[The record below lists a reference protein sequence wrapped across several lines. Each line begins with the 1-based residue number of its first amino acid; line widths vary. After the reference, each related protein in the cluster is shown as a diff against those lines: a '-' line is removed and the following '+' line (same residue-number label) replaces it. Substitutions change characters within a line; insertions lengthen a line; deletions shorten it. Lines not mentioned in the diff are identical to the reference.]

1 VIKSMTGFASL
12 TREDEA
18 LTVSVT
24 ARSVNHRYLDLQV
37 HLPPSLLRLEP
48 RVRDEAQRRLARG
61 RVEIR
66 IAARRRGRPPVEVEV
81 DEELIA
87 ALVDVAARPDVQ
99 RATGGRWTV
108 GELLGF
114 PQVVTV
120 AERTAEL
127 GDDPDVETAVT
138 GAVGEALGDLDRM
151 RTSEGGHLRADL
163 DERLVA
169 LGRLIER
176 IEQDAGAGAQ
186 ALGQRL
192 TARLAEIG
200 PDVHAD
206 QAALAQEVVRFVSRS
221 DIHEEITR
229 LRAHVSHWAALAD
242 APEPCG
248 RKLDF
253 LLQEMNREVNTIGSK
268 ADGHE
273 TSGLVVAAKA
283 ELEKLREQAQNVE

>member
-1 VIKSMTGFASL
+1 MIKSMTGFASL

-18 LTVSVT
+18 LTVTVT

-37 HLPPSLLRLEP
+37 HLPPGLLGLESG
-48 RVRDEAQRRLARG
+48 VRDEAQRRLARG
-61 RVEIR
+61 RVEMR
-66 IAARRRGRPPVEVEV
+66 IAVRRRSRPPVEVEV

-87 ALVDVAARPDVQ
+87 ALVEVAARPDVK

-108 GELLGF
+108 GDLLGF
-114 PQVVTV
+114 PQVVAV

-127 GDDPDVETAVT
+127 DDGPDVEAAVT
-138 GAVGEALGDLDRM
+138 GAVGEALGELDRM
-151 RTSEGGHLRADL
+151 RTNEGGHLRADL

-169 LGRLIER
+169 LCRLIDR
-176 IEQDAGAGAQ
+176 IEQAAGAGAE
-186 ALGQRL
+186 ALGHRL
-192 TARLAEIG
+192 EARLAEIG

-206 QAALAQEVVRFVSRS
+206 QAALAQEVVRFVARS
-221 DIHEEITR
+221 DIHEEVAR
-229 LRAHVSHWAALAD
+229 LRAHVSHWGLLAD

-283 ELEKLREQAQNVE
+283 ELEKLREQTQNVE

>member
-1 VIKSMTGFASL
+1 MIKSMTGFASL

-24 ARSVNHRYLDLQV
+24 VRSVNHRYLDLQV
-37 HLPPSLLRLEP
+37 HLPPGLFRLESSI
-48 RVRDEAQRRLARG
+48 RDEAQRRLARG
-61 RVEIR
+61 RVEMR
-66 IAARRRGRPPVEVEV
+66 IAVRRRSRPPVEVEV

-87 ALVDVAARPDVQ
+87 ALVEVAARPDVK
-99 RATGGRWTV
+99 RATGGHWTV
-108 GELLGF
+108 GDLLGF

-127 GDDPDVETAVT
+127 ADDADVETAVT
-138 GAVGEALGDLDRM
+138 NAVAEALGELDRM
-151 RTSEGGHLRADL
+151 RTNEGAHLRADL

-169 LGRLIER
+169 LGRLIDR
-176 IEQDAGAGAQ
+176 IEQGAGDGAE

-192 TARLAEIG
+192 AARLAEIG
-200 PDVHAD
+200 PDVRAD
-206 QAALAQEVVRFVSRS
+206 QAALAQEVVRFVARS
-221 DIHEEITR
+221 DIHEELTR

-242 APEPCG
+242 ASEPCG

-253 LLQEMNREVNTIGSK
+253 LLQEMNREVNTVGSK

-283 ELEKLREQAQNVE
+283 ELEKLREQTQNVE

>member
-1 VIKSMTGFASL
+1 MIKSMTGFASL

-37 HLPPSLLRLEP
+37 HLPPGLLRLESGI
-48 RVRDEAQRRLARG
+48 RDEAQRRLARG
-61 RVEIR
+61 RVELR
-66 IAARRRGRPPVEVEV
+66 IAARRRGRPPVAVEV

-87 ALVDVAARPDVQ
+87 ALAEVAARSDVQ
-99 RATGGRWTV
+99 RATGGHWTV

-127 GDDPDVETAVT
+127 GDDPDVEMAVT

-151 RTSEGGHLRADL
+151 RTSEGGYLRADL

-169 LGRLIER
+169 FGRLIDR
-176 IEQDAGAGAQ
+176 IEQGASDGAE
-186 ALGQRL
+186 ALGHRL
-192 TARLAEIG
+192 EARLAEIG
-200 PDVHAD
+200 ADVHAD
-206 QAALAQEVVRFVSRS
+206 QAALAQEVVRFVARS
-221 DIHEEITR
+221 DIHEEVAR
-229 LRAHVSHWAALAD
+229 LRAHVSHWGMLAD

-283 ELEKLREQAQNVE
+283 ELEKLREQTQNVE

>member
-1 VIKSMTGFASL
+1 MIKSMTGFASL

-66 IAARRRGRPPVEVEV
+66 VAARRRGRPPVEVEV
-81 DEELIA
+81 DEALIA

-163 DERLVA
+163 DGRLVA

-176 IEQDAGAGAQ
+176 IEQDAGAGAE

-206 QAALAQEVVRFVSRS
+206 QAALAQEVVRFVARS

>member
-1 VIKSMTGFASL
+1 MIKSMTGFASL

-66 IAARRRGRPPVEVEV
+66 VSARRRSRPPVVVEV

-87 ALVDVAARPDVQ
+87 ALVAVAARPDVK
-99 RATGGRWTV
+99 RATGGSWTV

-127 GDDPDVETAVT
+127 EDDPDVETAVT
-138 GAVGEALGDLDRM
+138 GAVGEALGELDRM
-151 RTSEGGHLRADL
+151 RTNEGGHLRADL

-169 LGRLIER
+169 LGRMIDR
-176 IEQDAGAGAQ
+176 VEQGASDGAE
-186 ALGQRL
+186 ALGERL

-206 QAALAQEVVRFVSRS
+206 QAALAQEVVRFVARS
-221 DIHEEITR
+221 DVHEEVTR
-229 LRAHVSHWAALAD
+229 LRAHVSHWALLAD

-283 ELEKLREQAQNVE
+283 ELEKLREQTQNVE

>member
-1 VIKSMTGFASL
+1 MIKSMTGFASL

>member
-1 VIKSMTGFASL
+1 MIKSMTGFASL

-61 RVEIR
+61 RVEMR

-87 ALVDVAARPDVQ
+87 ALVEVAARPDVQ

-127 GDDPDVETAVT
+127 GDDADVEAAVT
-138 GAVGEALGDLDRM
+138 GAVGEALGELDRM

-163 DERLVA
+163 DERLDG

-176 IEQDAGAGAQ
+176 IEQEAGAGAE

-206 QAALAQEVVRFVSRS
+206 PAALAQEVVRFVARS

>member
-1 VIKSMTGFASL
+1 MIKSMTGFASL

-87 ALVDVAARPDVQ
+87 ALVDVAARQDVR

-127 GDDPDVETAVT
+127 GDDPDVDTAVT

>member
-1 VIKSMTGFASL
+1 MIKSMTGFASL

-99 RATGGRWTV
+99 RATSGRWTV

-127 GDDPDVETAVT
+127 GDDADVEAAVT
-138 GAVGEALGDLDRM
+138 GAVGEALGELDRM

-169 LGRLIER
+169 LGRWIER
-176 IEQDAGAGAQ
+176 IEQEAGAGAE

-206 QAALAQEVVRFVSRS
+206 PAALAQEVVRFVARS

>member
-1 VIKSMTGFASL
+1 MIKSMTGFASL

-37 HLPPSLLRLEP
+37 HLPSSLLRLESGI
-48 RVRDEAQRRLARG
+48 RDEAQRHLARG
-61 RVEIR
+61 RVEMR
-66 IAARRRGRPPVEVEV
+66 IAVRRRSRPPVEVEV

-87 ALVDVAARPDVQ
+87 ALVQVAARPDVE

-108 GELLGF
+108 GDLLGF

-127 GDDPDVETAVT
+127 DDGPDVETAVA
-138 GAVGEALGDLDRM
+138 GVISEALGELDRM
-151 RTSEGGHLRADL
+151 RTNEGGHLRADL
-163 DERLVA
+163 DERLAA
-169 LGRLIER
+169 LCQLIDR
-176 IEQDAGAGAQ
+176 IEQGASAGAE

-192 TARLAEIG
+192 EARLAEIG

-206 QAALAQEVVRFVSRS
+206 QAALAQEVVRFVARS
-221 DIHEEITR
+221 DIHEEVAR
-229 LRAHVSHWAALAD
+229 LRAHVSHWGMLAD

-283 ELEKLREQAQNVE
+283 ELEKLREQTQNVE

>member
-1 VIKSMTGFASL
+1 MIKSMTGFASL

-66 IAARRRGRPPVEVEV
+66 VAARRRGRPPVEVEV
-81 DEELIA
+81 DEALIA
-87 ALVDVAARPDVQ
+87 ALVDVVARPDVQ

-163 DERLVA
+163 DGRLVA
-169 LGRLIER
+169 LGGLIER
-176 IEQDAGAGAQ
+176 IEQDAGAGAE

-192 TARLAEIG
+192 TARLVEIG

-206 QAALAQEVVRFVSRS
+206 QAALAQEVVRFVARS

>member
-1 VIKSMTGFASL
+1 MIKSMTGFASL

-81 DEELIA
+81 DEELIG

-114 PQVVTV
+114 SQVVTV

-127 GDDPDVETAVT
+127 GDDPDVEIAVT

-163 DERLVA
+163 DERLVV

-176 IEQDAGAGAQ
+176 IEQGAGAGAE

-206 QAALAQEVVRFVSRS
+206 QAALAQEVVRFVARS

>member
-1 VIKSMTGFASL
+1 MIKSMTGFASL

-66 IAARRRGRPPVEVEV
+66 VAARRRGRPPVEVEV
-81 DEELIA
+81 DEALIA

-163 DERLVA
+163 DGRLVA

-176 IEQDAGAGAQ
+176 IEQDAGAGAE

-206 QAALAQEVVRFVSRS
+206 QAALAQEVVRFVARS

-229 LRAHVSHWAALAD
+229 LRAHISHWAALAD

>member
-1 VIKSMTGFASL
+1 MIKSMTGFASL

-127 GDDPDVETAVT
+127 GDDADVEAAVT
-138 GAVGEALGDLDRM
+138 GAVGEALGELDRM

-169 LGRLIER
+169 LGRWIER
-176 IEQDAGAGAQ
+176 IEQEAGAGAD

-206 QAALAQEVVRFVSRS
+206 PAALAQEVVRFVARS

>member
-1 VIKSMTGFASL
+1 MIKSMTGFASL

-37 HLPPSLLRLEP
+37 HLPSSLLRLEP
-48 RVRDEAQRRLARG
+48 RVREQAQRRLARG
-61 RVEIR
+61 RVEVR
-66 IAARRRGRPPVEVEV
+66 IAARRRSRSPVEVEV

-87 ALVDVAARPDVQ
+87 ALAEVAARPDVE

-127 GDDPDVETAVT
+127 EPDPDVETAVT
-138 GAVGEALGDLDRM
+138 DAVGEALGELDRM
-151 RTSEGGHLRADL
+151 RANEGGHLRADL
-163 DERLVA
+163 DGRLVA

-176 IEQDAGAGAQ
+176 IEQCAGDAAET
-186 ALGQRL
+186 LGRRL

-206 QAALAQEVVRFVSRS
+206 QAALAQEVVRFVARS
-221 DIHEEITR
+221 DIHEEIIR
-229 LRAHVSHWAALAD
+229 LRAHVSHWGELAD

-273 TSGLVVAAKA
+273 TSELVVAAKA
-283 ELEKLREQAQNVE
+283 ELEKLREQTQNVE